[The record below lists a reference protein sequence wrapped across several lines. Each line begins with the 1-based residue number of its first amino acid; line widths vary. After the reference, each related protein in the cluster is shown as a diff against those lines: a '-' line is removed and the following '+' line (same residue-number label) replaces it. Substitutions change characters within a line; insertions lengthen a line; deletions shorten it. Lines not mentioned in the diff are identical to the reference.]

1 MTNLDI
7 FLIDY
12 EIYKANPNWWMEII
26 EIFLKAGLRFR
37 ASFNKEDRNI
47 LEKLSTYESELKI
60 SVEKHLILVERIIN
74 KEIIRDFMENY
85 KVISKD
91 DIDYYGPFYSME
103 IGDNYTSA
111 HHGSELYLT
120 NLSDYDLKKVLEI
133 VNPLK
138 NHLKID
144 FI

>member
-26 EIFLKAGLRFR
+26 KIFLKAGLRFR

-47 LEKLSTYESELKI
+47 LKKLSTYDSELKI
-60 SVEKHLILVERIIN
+60 SVEKHLILVEGIIN

-91 DIDYYGPFYSME
+91 DIDYYGPFTVWKLVIITPAPTMGAS
-103 IGDNYTSA
+103 
-111 HHGSELYLT
+111 
-120 NLSDYDLKKVLEI
+120 
-133 VNPLK
+133 
-138 NHLKID
+138 

>member
-1 MTNLDI
+1 
-7 FLIDY
+7 
-12 EIYKANPNWWMEII
+12 
-26 EIFLKAGLRFR
+26 
-37 ASFNKEDRNI
+37 
-47 LEKLSTYESELKI
+47 
-60 SVEKHLILVERIIN
+60 
-74 KEIIRDFMENY
+74 
-85 KVISKD
+85 
-91 DIDYYGPFYSME
+91 ME